1 MLLFHAVG
9 AVWVGIPLAFHLL
22 FSFFEQRPARPP
34 PNLTPI
40 EMMLGF
46 LFCAGL
52 AFAVAGLFCGAV
64 ALGGWL
70 GATASIRDGAVLF
83 NGQVVAELSELTWVI
98 EPREGM
104 TWIQRVVHEPGGAA
118 LLYAWPRGSGNRRQ
132 FRGSVGAED
141 AARWRAF
148 LQLAGANL
156 DPPPQPRSNRDS
168 YWESALI
175 FFAFPLLYVVGMTLA
190 RTLPDLFALLPMN
203 RQMAKL
209 AAFSLFIPGV
219 PLTFLYA
226 MYAFGIAWENPS
238 VRVDAIR
245 AIRWAKWV
253 GLGLGVLPA
262 LIFGA
267 AGIRFEHIF
276 ATSLIWSAMGLV
288 FGLLLQRKAFRAWRR
303 RKRGRKPM

>member
-1 MLLFHAVG
+1 MLLVHSVG

-22 FSFFEQRPARPP
+22 FPFPEQRQARPP

-40 EMMLGF
+40 EFMLGF
-46 LFCAGL
+46 FFCAGL
-52 AFAVAGLFCGAV
+52 AFAVAGVFCGAI

-70 GATASIRDGAVLF
+70 GGTASIRDGAVLF
-83 NGQVVAELSELTWVI
+83 NGQVEAELSELKWVI
-98 EPREGM
+98 EPRAGM
-104 TWIQRVVHEPGGAA
+104 TWIHRVYLAPGCAA
-118 LLYAWPRGSGNRRQ
+118 LLYVWPRGSGNRWL

-141 AARWRAF
+141 AKRWRAF

-156 DPPPQPRSNRDS
+156 DPPPPPHTDRD
-168 YWESALI
+168 ALSETALV
-175 FFAFPLLYVVGMTLA
+175 FLAFPFLYVVGMTLA

-203 RQMAKL
+203 EQMAKL

-219 PLTFLYA
+219 PLTFLYF
-226 MYAFGIAWENPS
+226 MYGFGIAWDNPS

-267 AGIRFEHIF
+267 AGIGFEYIL

-303 RKRGRKPM
+303 RQRGCKEM